1 MKIPPIDESGIA
13 GRGWEAST
21 MTRTGT
27 RWGCFLPDLTRLASG
42 ASTTSLP
49 ASISSI
55 SLSIASQ
62 TRNYLLRHS
71 ANKRMGRRDLVAF
84 ELNERR
90 WPWLILVPQRA
101 GIEELFELRPL
112 DQALL
117 TFECNLAA
125 EALKKVTVATK
136 VNVGA
141 LGNIVRQLHI
151 HVIARHENDA
161 NWPGPVWGF
170 GTREPYG
177 ATEKKALIDTIV
189 QAL

>member
-1 MKIPPIDESGIA
+1 
-13 GRGWEAST
+13 
-21 MTRTGT
+21 
-27 RWGCFLPDLTRLASG
+27 
-42 ASTTSLP
+42 
-49 ASISSI
+49 
-55 SLSIASQ
+55 
-62 TRNYLLRHS
+62 
-71 ANKRMGRRDLVAF
+71 MGRRDLVAF
-84 ELNERR
+84 ELNERLSGDSELIVTLGLCQIRLMDDRR

-177 ATEKKALIDTIV
+177 AAEKKALIDTIV

>member
-1 MKIPPIDESGIA
+1 MA
-13 GRGWEAST
+13 
-21 MTRTGT
+21 
-27 RWGCFLPDLTRLASG
+27 
-42 ASTTSLP
+42 
-49 ASISSI
+49 
-55 SLSIASQ
+55 
-62 TRNYLLRHS
+62 
-71 ANKRMGRRDLVAF
+71 AF
-84 ELNERR
+84 ELNERLSADSELVVTLGLCQLRLMDDRR

-117 TFECNLAA
+117 TFETNLAA
-125 EALKKVTVATK
+125 EALKKVTDATK

-170 GTREPYG
+170 GAREPYG
-177 ATEKKALIDTIV
+177 ADEKTVLIDKIV